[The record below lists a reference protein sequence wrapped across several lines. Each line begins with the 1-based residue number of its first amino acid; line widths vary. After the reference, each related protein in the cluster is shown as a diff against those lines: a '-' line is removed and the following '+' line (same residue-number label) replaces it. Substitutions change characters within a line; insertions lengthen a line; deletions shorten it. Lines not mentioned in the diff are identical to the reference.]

1 MLSDFGGMANN
12 KPFFFLL
19 LKSEAVESEI
29 TGDTKTSSSKKGF
42 IVSHTEEKKQFK
54 GPSSQGFYKIC
65 ELTLKKK
72 KKAYFMLTFV
82 MSLNLDISWQL
93 LKLYDIIPGN

>member
-42 IVSHTEEKKQFK
+42 IVSHTEEK
-54 GPSSQGFYKIC
+54 SN
-65 ELTLKKK
+65 LKDHQARVFTKSVSLHLKK